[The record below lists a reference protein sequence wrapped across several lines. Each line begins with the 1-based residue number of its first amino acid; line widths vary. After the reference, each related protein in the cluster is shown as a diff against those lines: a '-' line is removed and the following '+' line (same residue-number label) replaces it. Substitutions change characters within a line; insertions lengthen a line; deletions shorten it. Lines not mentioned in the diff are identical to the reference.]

1 MRYAVKHGVCE
12 SICVLVSFLQIALT
26 DFFLNEAFSNLG
38 PEVGRHNGNY
48 WYLSKVVANLSGA
61 DVHNPLARTF
71 PIVTSCNLRQVRFSL
86 HPHIL
91 LFISLPYIVWR
102 WGSWNKP
109 RRCVRSSEQ
118 HCAPEVLSL
127 PLVLALCHHHHH
139 PPAPAVQVNNKLW
152 SFSQNYLSFTALSC
166 ASFATWFCVH
176 QDLPIDHPCLPKTS
190 DKNLVDTWVFV
201 SCTAAISVCF
211 PSKAKIEKIHQLRS
225 VPSLSSSEKRPEQGG
240 WQNRGGDRLPR
251 LGRPFPHPLQP
262 HNSPLSRLPQRSC
275 LPAQARARNKIML
288 QFYSIRIWSFHNKE
302 NVLTPLIKETP
313 N

>member
-1 MRYAVKHGVCE
+1 MSENGEIYTAGKNFTLPPAVTALTNSNSVSELLVFHG
-12 SICVLVSFLQIALT
+12 SFLCKFCKV
-26 DFFLNEAFSNLG
+26 DFGL
-38 PEVGRHNGNY
+38 
-48 WYLSKVVANLSGA
+48 
-61 DVHNPLARTF
+61 
-71 PIVTSCNLRQVRFSL
+71 
-86 HPHIL
+86 
-91 LFISLPYIVWR
+91 
-102 WGSWNKP
+102 
-109 RRCVRSSEQ
+109 
-118 HCAPEVLSL
+118 
-127 PLVLALCHHHHH
+127 
-139 PPAPAVQVNNKLW
+139 
-152 SFSQNYLSFTALSC
+152 
-166 ASFATWFCVH
+166 CVH
-176 QDLPIDHPCLPKTS
+176 QDLPIDNPCLPKTS

-251 LGRPFPHPLQP
+251 LGHPLPHPLQP